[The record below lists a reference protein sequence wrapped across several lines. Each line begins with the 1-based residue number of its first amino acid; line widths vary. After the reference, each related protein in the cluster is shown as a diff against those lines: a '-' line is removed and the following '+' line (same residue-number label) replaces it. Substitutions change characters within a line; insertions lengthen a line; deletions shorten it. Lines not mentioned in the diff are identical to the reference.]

1 MIAKC
6 FYNMVHFTT
15 NQPPGKAISC
25 CLRRHMRSFCYF
37 KPNSVNSAIQKKRF
51 RCPVADEQKI
61 LLKQIEQFLVAKDT
75 ERLGTLL
82 RQHRTSDI
90 AEIVELFDPE
100 DCRQIFD
107 SLAKSEAAEVLE
119 KVDEATR
126 AELFDLFADDE
137 LVDLISELDPDDA
150 ADVLAELDKEESQ
163 EVLESL
169 DAEDAEQ
176 IKELMVYSEDSAGGI
191 MDPTVLSVDENASAN
206 EIIQRIREAEVD
218 EDFYSVFVVDKNERF
233 LGDVRIRLL
242 ITGPPDTRICTLID
256 TDALFVN
263 VDADQEEVRNLFKK
277 NDLMVVPVL
286 DSQRK
291 LVGRITADRV
301 IEVAEEEAAEDMLAM
316 AGTDAAELETF
327 SVFNAARVRMTWL
340 LPCLAGTAVTAL
352 LGFLFKGWFFSE
364 GQLHVFLVAVLFSPM
379 IAAISGNA
387 GLQTSAIVVCGL
399 ATGDLAALK
408 MGQVFM
414 REVRIALLVALCCG
428 VIGGGICSLLPSF
441 FSNPQIDMDSNVS
454 PMTVSVEQT
463 PRTVALLA
471 SRDQIL
477 LALAFGIAMFSA
489 IMISTSLGLSLP
501 FLFRRIGL
509 DPAISSGPLVTTAN
523 DSISVAIY
531 LLLTLLMT

>member
-1 MIAKC
+1 
-6 FYNMVHFTT
+6 V
-15 NQPPGKAISC
+15 
-25 CLRRHMRSFCYF
+25 
-37 KPNSVNSAIQKKRF
+37 V
-51 RCPVADEQKI
+51 DEQKI
-61 LLKQIEQFLVAKDT
+61 LLKEIEQFLAAKDT
-75 ERLGTLL
+75 ERLGELL
-82 RQHRTSDI
+82 RQQRTSDI
-90 AEIVELFDPE
+90 AEIVELFSPE
-100 DCRQIFD
+100 DCRLIFN
-107 SLAKSEAAEVLE
+107 SLGKPEAAEVFE

-126 AELFDLFADDE
+126 AELFDLFDDDE

-150 ADVLAELDKEESQ
+150 ADVLAELDQKESL

-169 DAEDAEQ
+169 ESDDAEQ

-191 MDPTVLSVDENASAN
+191 MDPTVLSVDENASVS
-206 EIIQRIREAEVD
+206 EVIQRIRAAEVD

-242 ITGPPDTRICTLID
+242 ITCPAETHISTLID

-263 VDADQEEVRNLFKK
+263 VDADQEEVRNIFKK
-277 NDLMVVPVL
+277 NDLMVAPVL
-286 DSQRK
+286 NSQQK

-352 LGFLFKGWFFSE
+352 VGFFFRGLFFSE
-364 GQLHVFLVAVLFSPM
+364 GQLRIFFVAVLFSPM

-399 ATGDLAALK
+399 AS
-408 MGQVFM
+408 QVFM
-414 REVRIALLVALCCG
+414 REVRIALLIALCCG
-428 VIGGGICSLLPSF
+428 VIGGSICSFLPSF
-441 FSNPQIDMDSNVS
+441 FANHSSVANAVDASSTESESLSPVS
-454 PMTVSVEQT
+454 STKSGILSATENRLEPKEQF
-463 PRTVALLA
+463 RLA
-471 SRDQIL
+471 I
-477 LALAFGIAMFSA
+477 AFGIAMFCA

-501 FLFRRIGL
+501 FLFRQIGL

>member
-1 MIAKC
+1 
-6 FYNMVHFTT
+6 MV
-15 NQPPGKAISC
+15 
-25 CLRRHMRSFCYF
+25 
-37 KPNSVNSAIQKKRF
+37 
-51 RCPVADEQKI
+51 DEQKI
-61 LLKQIEQFLVAKDT
+61 LLKEIEQFLAAKDT
-75 ERLGTLL
+75 ERLGELL
-82 RQHRTSDI
+82 RQQRTSDI
-90 AEIVELFDPE
+90 AEIVELFSPE
-100 DCRQIFD
+100 DCRLIFN
-107 SLAKSEAAEVLE
+107 SLGKPEAAEVFE

-126 AELFDLFADDE
+126 AELFDLFDDDE

-150 ADVLAELDKEESQ
+150 ADVLAELDQKESL

-169 DAEDAEQ
+169 DSDDAEQ

-191 MDPTVLSVDENASAN
+191 MDPTVLSVDENASVS
-206 EIIQRIREAEVD
+206 EVIQRIRAAEVD

-242 ITGPPDTRICTLID
+242 ITCPAETHISTLID

-263 VDADQEEVRNLFKK
+263 VDADQEEVRNIFKK
-277 NDLMVVPVL
+277 NDLMVAPVL
-286 DSQRK
+286 DSQQK
-291 LVGRITADRV
+291 LIGRITADRV

-352 LGFLFKGWFFSE
+352 VGFFFRGLFFSE
-364 GQLHVFLVAVLFSPM
+364 GQLHVFFVAVLFSPM

-399 ATGDLAALK
+399 ATGDLAALR
-408 MGQVFM
+408 MSQVFM
-414 REVRIALLVALCCG
+414 REVRIALLIALCCG
-428 VIGGGICSLLPSF
+428 VIGGSICSFLPSF
-441 FSNPQIDMDSNVS
+441 FANHSSGADAVDASSTESESLSPVS
-454 PMTVSVEQT
+454 STKSGILSATENRLEPKEQF
-463 PRTVALLA
+463 RLA
-471 SRDQIL
+471 I
-477 LALAFGIAMFSA
+477 AFGIAMFCA

-501 FLFRRIGL
+501 FLFRQIGL

>member
-1 MIAKC
+1 M
-6 FYNMVHFTT
+6 
-15 NQPPGKAISC
+15 
-25 CLRRHMRSFCYF
+25 
-37 KPNSVNSAIQKKRF
+37 
-51 RCPVADEQKI
+51 ADEQKI
-61 LLKQIEQFLVAKDT
+61 LLKQIEQLLAAKDA
-75 ERLGTLL
+75 ERLGELL
-82 RQHRTSDI
+82 RQQRTSDI

-100 DCRQIFD
+100 DCRPIFD
-107 SLAKSEAAEVLE
+107 SLDKSEAAEVFE

-150 ADVLAELDKEESQ
+150 ADVLAELDQEESQ
-163 EVLESL
+163 EVLEGL
-169 DAEDAEQ
+169 DSEDAEQ

-191 MDPTVLSVDENASAN
+191 MDPTVLSVDENASVN
-206 EIIQRIREAEVD
+206 EVVQRIRAAEVD

-242 ITGPPDTRICTLID
+242 ITCPADTRIRDLVD

-277 NDLMVVPVL
+277 NDLIVAPVL
-286 DSQRK
+286 DNQQK
-291 LVGRITADRV
+291 LIGRITADRI
-301 IEVAEEEAAEDMLAM
+301 IEVAEEEAAEDMLVM

-352 LGFLFKGWFFSE
+352 LGFLFRGWFFSE
-364 GQLHVFLVAVLFSPM
+364 GLDHVFLVAVLFSPM

-387 GLQTSAIVVCGL
+387 GLQTSAIVICGL

-408 MGQVFM
+408 MSQVFM
-414 REVRIALLVALCCG
+414 REVRIAFLVALCCG
-428 VIGGGICSLLPSF
+428 TIGGGICSLLPSF
-441 FSNPQIDMDSNVS
+441 FANHQIGPDSDV
-454 PMTVSVEQT
+454 P
-463 PRTVALLA
+463 PRVVMGRQIAMVQQQENQTVALLA
-471 SRDQIL
+471 SKEQIR
-477 LALAFGIAMFSA
+477 LAIAFGIAMFSA

-501 FLFRRIGL
+501 FLFRHIGL
-509 DPAISSGPLVTTAN
+509 DPAISAGPLVTTAN

-531 LLLTLLMT
+531 LLLALILT